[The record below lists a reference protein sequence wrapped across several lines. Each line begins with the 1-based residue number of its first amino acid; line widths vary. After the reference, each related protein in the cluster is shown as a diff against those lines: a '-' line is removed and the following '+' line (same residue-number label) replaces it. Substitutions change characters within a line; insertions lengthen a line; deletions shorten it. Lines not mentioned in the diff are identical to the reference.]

1 MGFLGNLLP
10 GRGTGH
16 YLALDIGTEVVKA
29 LVFQVDET
37 GQKGIVTGVGRVLQ
51 RPGNMESGAVSNIDG
66 VVVSSE
72 EAIQAAKAQAG
83 AKRIEK
89 SIVGIAGEL
98 VKGTT
103 TTVHYQRVKRE
114 VRIGVPELKMII
126 QKVQEKALERIKQE
140 ISYETGQ
147 EGIDINLINAAI
159 VDVRI
164 DGYRVSN
171 PLNFTGGDV
180 SMSVFNAYAPV
191 VHLRALQTI
200 ATKLGLD
207 LINIAAEPYAVARAV
222 EVDDIMD
229 FSAIFIDVGGGTT
242 DIAVLRN
249 GGLEGTKMFAL
260 GGRAFTKRLAKAF
273 NLTFDKAEQLKLE
286 YSYGKL
292 NPADTERLDR
302 FFEEDCRIWL
312 SGVELS
318 LSEFAQNDLLP
329 PKVFLCGGGSG
340 LPGIARALTTPAWV
354 GQLPFAKAPQVS
366 FLQPKDI
373 TTIEDRTGLLNNP
386 QDITP
391 IGLCNLA
398 LQITS
403 EEKMMAGILRR
414 TVETIQSET

>member
-1 MGFLGNLLP
+1 MSFFKRLLP
-10 GRGTGH
+10 SRGAGY
-16 YLALDIGTEVVKA
+16 YLSLDIGTEVVKA
-29 LVFQVDET
+29 LVFQPDET
-37 GQKGIVTGVGRVLQ
+37 GERGIVTGVGRVFQ
-51 RPGNMESGAVSNIDG
+51 RPGNMESGAVSNIEG
-66 VVVSSE
+66 VVASAQ
-72 EAIQAAKAQAG
+72 EAIEAAKAQAG
-83 AKRIEK
+83 AKRIDK

-103 TTVHYQRVKRE
+103 TTVHYQRVNQNVK
-114 VRIGVPELKMII
+114 IGLPELKLII
-126 QKVQEKALERIKQE
+126 QRVQEKALERIRNEVAYELGQDGVD
-140 ISYETGQ
+140 IS
-147 EGIDINLINAAI
+147 LINAAI

-171 PLNFTGGDV
+171 PSGFTGQNV

-191 VHLRALQTI
+191 IHLRALQTI
-200 ATKLGLD
+200 AGHLGLD

-222 EVDDIMD
+222 EVEDIAD

-242 DIAVLRN
+242 DIAVVRQ

-273 NLTFDKAEQLKLE
+273 NLSFEKAEQLKLD

-318 LSEFAQNDLLP
+318 LQEFAQNDLLP
-329 PKVFLCGGGSG
+329 PKIFLCGGGSG
-340 LPGIARALTTPAWV
+340 LPGIARTLTTPALIA
-354 GQLPFAKAPQVS
+354 GLPFGRPPQVG
-366 FLQPKDI
+366 FLQPKDVVS
-373 TTIEDRTGLLNNP
+373 IEDRTGSLTNP

-391 IGLCNLA
+391 IGLANLI
-398 LQITS
+398 LEITA

-414 TVETIQSET
+414 TVEDIQSAG